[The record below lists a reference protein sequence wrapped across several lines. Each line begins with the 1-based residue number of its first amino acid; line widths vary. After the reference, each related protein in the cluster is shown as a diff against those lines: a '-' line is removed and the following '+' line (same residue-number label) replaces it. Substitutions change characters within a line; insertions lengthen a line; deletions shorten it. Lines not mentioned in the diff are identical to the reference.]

1 MFIYAIDGID
11 TIAGIDAIDVLYGY
25 PYEGS
30 QRPSG
35 NGEQPVG
42 EVELVAIEPV
52 FEFEASSRNYSGIY
66 AGIGRCCEPRD
77 DESADEVLVVVGIL

>member
-11 TIAGIDAIDVLYGY
+11 TIDGIDAIDVLYGY

-35 NGEQPVG
+35 NGEHPVG

-52 FEFEASSRNYSGIY
+52 FEFESSSRNYSRID
-66 AGIGRCCEPRD
+66 AGIGRCGEPRD

>member
-11 TIAGIDAIDVLYGY
+11 TIDVIDAIDVLYGY

-52 FEFEASSRNYSGIY
+52 FEFEASSRNYSGID
-66 AGIGRCCEPRD
+66 ASIGRSCEPRD
-77 DESADEVLVVVGIL
+77 DESAYEVLVVVGIL

>member
-11 TIAGIDAIDVLYGY
+11 TIAGIDTIDVLYGN

-52 FEFEASSRNYSGIY
+52 FEFEASSRNYSGID
-66 AGIGRCCEPRD
+66 ASIGRCGEPRD
-77 DESADEVLVVVGIL
+77 DESPDEVLVVVGIL